1 MPSTHLGDQSLDSL
15 LSAMVARDLPLA
27 LHQVKG
33 LPPAYLILAVLA
45 IVAGAL
51 VLYNTIWAITSW
63 RRLRHFDGPPLAG
76 FSYLYISYVSLT
88 TYAWKIHMKTNQT
101 YGSVARI
108 GPNELLTSDPE
119 LIKKMGS
126 TRSSFSRSKW
136 YNFARVDPVE
146 DTILNVTSTEIHDKW
161 RNQLLVGYSGREN
174 RSVEEDIDWAINWL
188 VKVLRERYV
197 STDNVVRP
205 LELARMSQQFTVDS
219 MTKICFG
226 KPFGYLEAEADVKGV
241 LGIPERTG
249 RWSRITANSPLL
261 QYCLSFAVF
270 RRTIAR
276 RLVSGMAQYNSL
288 AKEIVGSRFKEL
300 DATGDKDKYGD
311 MMQSFINR
319 GHTQR
324 MCELQVPVLLT
335 AGTETTATAIRSI
348 IFHVIAAPD
357 AYRKL
362 QNEIDTAVA
371 DGRITTSPISFKEA
385 KDLPYVAASIY
396 EALRM
401 HPPFTGELMKTVPPE
416 GYTISDGRFV
426 PGGTRIGH
434 NTWEVMRNK
443 EVFGQDVYHFRPD
456 RFIEADAATR
466 SHMRSTVDL
475 VFGAGRWQCLGRQL
489 SLMEIHKC
497 IVEVFRNFDLQIM
510 NPYEPCRTMN
520 NMTFRQFDMWTRVRE
535 RENKASPPTETKTI
549 SE

>member
-63 RRLRHFDGPPLAG
+63 RRLRHFAGPPLAG

-276 RLVSGMAQYNSL
+276 RLVSGMAQYNRYVSFQVSVNFL
-288 AKEIVGSRFKEL
+288 A
-300 DATGDKDKYGD
+300 
-311 MMQSFINR
+311 
-319 GHTQR
+319 
-324 MCELQVPVLLT
+324 
-335 AGTETTATAIRSI
+335 
-348 IFHVIAAPD
+348 
-357 AYRKL
+357 
-362 QNEIDTAVA
+362 A
-371 DGRITTSPISFKEA
+371 D
-385 KDLPYVAASIY
+385 
-396 EALRM
+396 
-401 HPPFTGELMKTVPPE
+401 
-416 GYTISDGRFV
+416 
-426 PGGTRIGH
+426 
-434 NTWEVMRNK
+434 
-443 EVFGQDVYHFRPD
+443 
-456 RFIEADAATR
+456 
-466 SHMRSTVDL
+466 
-475 VFGAGRWQCLGRQL
+475 
-489 SLMEIHKC
+489 
-497 IVEVFRNFDLQIM
+497 
-510 NPYEPCRTMN
+510 
-520 NMTFRQFDMWTRVRE
+520 
-535 RENKASPPTETKTI
+535 
-549 SE
+549 